1 MGDELLAGYPTFPAE
16 AVARRYVLPRGLH
29 ERVVVPLAERLP
41 VSTDDF
47 SFDFK
52 LKRFLRGAIEPAATR
67 HQLWLGAF
75 TTAEQRALLV
85 EPPTVDPLV
94 GVRALH
100 DGQRT
105 GDWVA
110 KLIYLYAKTYLPDD
124 ILAKVD
130 RASMLTSLEVRAP
143 FLDYT
148 LVEFLARVPSRLKLR
163 RFETKHLLKRTMA
176 GRCRRGSPAA
186 RRRASGSPSPNG

>member
-1 MGDELLAGYPTFPAE
+1 M
-16 AVARRYVLPRGLH
+16 
-29 ERVVVPLAERLP
+29 
-41 VSTDDF
+41 
-47 SFDFK
+47 
-52 LKRFLRGAIEPAATR
+52 
-67 HQLWLGAF
+67 
-75 TTAEQRALLV
+75 
-85 EPPTVDPLV
+85 
-94 GVRALH
+94 RALH

-105 GDWVA
+105 GDWAA

-148 LVEFLARVPSRLKLR
+148 LVEFLARVPSRLKRR

-176 GRCRRGSPAA
+176 GAAGGDRRLHKGFGIPVAEWLKTDLRGPLLDALRPSGCAARGSSTQA
-186 RRRASGSPSPNG
+186 RSSA